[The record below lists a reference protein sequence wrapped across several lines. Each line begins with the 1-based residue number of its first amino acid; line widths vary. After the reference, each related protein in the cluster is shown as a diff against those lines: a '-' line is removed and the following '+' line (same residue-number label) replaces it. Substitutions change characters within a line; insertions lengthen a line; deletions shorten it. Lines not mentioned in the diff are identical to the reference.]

1 MSDRSQR
8 VVPAHLSFLSIYYP
22 SLGNTDETL
31 HEQIVYYTSR
41 EQRDGKL
48 HRVKNEPTNNKESEE
63 QENERLRQVGLAQ
76 GMVDFVK

>member
-1 MSDRSQR
+1 
-8 VVPAHLSFLSIYYP
+8 VPGQLSFLSIYNP

-41 EQRDGKL
+41 EQGDGK
-48 HRVKNEPTNNKESEE
+48 RYKVKNESTNDKESEE